1 MDRILQLLLLT
12 LGVLGSSRGATAQSD
27 ANAEPEVHTASL
39 SPDPGYNYA
48 SYPSYDY
55 DAVYAA
61 TSQEDRQDI
70 GLYGGVGAGVIL
82 TAVAAAF
89 LGSLLAPAISVGV
102 GRVMSME
109 FRLPELPFR
118 ALRYDLLD
126 DRSLVADLPWLDN
139 LETVYEAA
147 REALASRKGIKFVK
161 YIE

>member
-1 MDRILQLLLLT
+1 MQ
-12 LGVLGSSRGATAQSD
+12 
-27 ANAEPEVHTASL
+27 PESL
-39 SPDPGYNYA
+39 SHGSGYYNGAPYPS

-70 GLYGGVGAGVIL
+70 GVFGGVGAGIIL
-82 TAVAAAF
+82 TAFAAAF

-118 ALRYDLLD
+118 ALRYGKM
-126 DRSLVADLPWLDN
+126 SLVLTPEEYSFNN
-139 LETVYEAA
+139 LMFRFA
-147 REALASRKGIKFVK
+147 
-161 YIE
+161 